1 MPARIIPPNTAGSS
15 DAGPTVATIFVLRS
29 MPGPYDG
36 GPGKSHRR
44 KGWGK
49 HPRERKEPVL
59 LFRAPAVYP
68 PQGDTWLLADALRAE
83 TITGDMRVL
92 DLCAGSGALAVAAAR
107 HGAVDLTAVDISR
120 RAVLSTWVN
129 TRIRGLRVRVLR
141 GDLLVPVRGERF
153 DVILANPPYVAAADD
168 LLPTGGPARCWDA
181 GTDGRAVLDRICA
194 DAPAM
199 LTPGGVLLLVFSALC
214 GVDTT
219 LGQLSDAGL
228 DASVVS
234 SSIEPFGPVMT
245 ARAGLLEARG
255 VIAPGQRHE
264 ELVVVRG
271 RAPA

>member
-1 MPARIIPPNTAGSS
+1 
-15 DAGPTVATIFVLRS
+15 
-29 MPGPYDG
+29 
-36 GPGKSHRR
+36 
-44 KGWGK
+44 
-49 HPRERKEPVL
+49 
-59 LFRAPAVYP
+59 
-68 PQGDTWLLADALRAE
+68 
-83 TITGDMRVL
+83 
-92 DLCAGSGALAVAAAR
+92 
-107 HGAVDLTAVDISR
+107 
-120 RAVLSTWVN
+120 
-129 TRIRGLRVRVLR
+129 
-141 GDLLVPVRGERF
+141 
-153 DVILANPPYVAAADD
+153 
-168 LLPTGGPARCWDA
+168 
-181 GTDGRAVLDRICA
+181 
-194 DAPAM
+194 M